1 MQTGRI
7 RQCIMYRMAQRCVD
21 IMNVKNVENKI
32 CGATDIALT
41 ELGHK
46 QAVETGKKILEQG
59 IKADEILYSP
69 LIRAKDTALHIAE
82 ITGIPAREEA
92 RLKEQNFGKYEST
105 PRDGAEF
112 REAKKQFVNCY
123 EGGES
128 MLHLAQRIYNLLDEV
143 AASDKTYI
151 LVAHNG
157 IARVVQ
163 SYFYEMTN
171 EEYAAFGVSPEWR
184 TFMLGKRKGK
194 QRREYV
200 RDYVLYDLETTGIS
214 SLYDEVI
221 EISAVKVRNGKIVD
235 EFSELVN
242 PGRPIPYAASSVNNI
257 SDKMVENARSFE
269 KVLPEFLAFAGD
281 DVLAGHNI
289 AGFDMKFLYRDCEK
303 YFGQTLT
310 NDYIDT
316 LAIAK
321 LCFPEWKHRKLS
333 DLAEHYGISTKGAH
347 RALADCRMNQQ
358 VFELMAKESGGTSA
372 KQTEEKI
379 CPRCGLALKKRNG
392 RFGGFWGCTGFPD
405 CRYTE
410 NV

>member
-1 MQTGRI
+1 MENKMGQVYFVRHGQTI
-7 RQCIMYRMAQRCVD
+7 W
-21 IMNVKNVENKI
+21 NVENKI

-82 ITGIPAREEA
+82 ITRIPAREEA

-171 EEYAAFGVSPEWR
+171 EEYAAFGVANCAV
-184 TFMLGKRKGK
+184 
-194 QRREYV
+194 V
-200 RDYVLYDLETTGIS
+200 RY
-214 SLYDEVI
+214 
-221 EISAVKVRNGKIVD
+221 
-235 EFSELVN
+235 EF
-242 PGRPIPYAASSVNNI
+242 
-257 SDKMVENARSFE
+257 
-269 KVLPEFLAFAGD
+269 
-281 DVLAGHNI
+281 
-289 AGFDMKFLYRDCEK
+289 
-303 YFGQTLT
+303 
-310 NDYIDT
+310 
-316 LAIAK
+316 
-321 LCFPEWKHRKLS
+321 
-333 DLAEHYGISTKGAH
+333 
-347 RALADCRMNQQ
+347 
-358 VFELMAKESGGTSA
+358 
-372 KQTEEKI
+372 
-379 CPRCGLALKKRNG
+379 
-392 RFGGFWGCTGFPD
+392 
-405 CRYTE
+405 
-410 NV
+410 